1 VFLLSWTCKNSHY
14 KRATEVAAAGD
25 RLAGQVDARR
35 VTCSKVLGGQN
46 LRSPVSGLVVWSA
59 WRSAWRRPWPD
70 KAGQAH
76 VLVRITLVLAY
87 AGPNDRPRLVVPGH
101 HEKIL
106 AVQWIDRARWTVLSW
121 LCMVSGGSYELVWT
135 LLLLL
140 RMIASAVTCSS
151 TNSILDAN
159 LWLVCISVTDWCIRQ
174 QCSDRMHVAWLAAAQ
189 KDILGAGFSG
199 CGLAKSKLI
208 TSENGDS
215 FYFFF
220 LERNSCIQ
228 VPPLY
233 LFIWSSHSLR
243 KSLTISLVNK
253 IWILCHKH
261 KSYTI

>member
-1 VFLLSWTCKNSHY
+1 
-14 KRATEVAAAGD
+14 
-25 RLAGQVDARR
+25 
-35 VTCSKVLGGQN
+35 
-46 LRSPVSGLVVWSA
+46 
-59 WRSAWRRPWPD
+59 
-70 KAGQAH
+70 
-76 VLVRITLVLAY
+76 
-87 AGPNDRPRLVVPGH
+87 
-101 HEKIL
+101 
-106 AVQWIDRARWTVLSW
+106 
-121 LCMVSGGSYELVWT
+121 
-135 LLLLL
+135 
-140 RMIASAVTCSS
+140 MIASAVTCSS

-189 KDILGAGFSG
+189 KDIFGAGFSV

-243 KSLTISLVNK
+243 KSSTISLVNE
-253 IWILCHKH
+253 IWLYVINIKVIPY
-261 KSYTI
+261 KVIPSSFKYEPGDIMFVTYTPYFVNQIYGQTFS